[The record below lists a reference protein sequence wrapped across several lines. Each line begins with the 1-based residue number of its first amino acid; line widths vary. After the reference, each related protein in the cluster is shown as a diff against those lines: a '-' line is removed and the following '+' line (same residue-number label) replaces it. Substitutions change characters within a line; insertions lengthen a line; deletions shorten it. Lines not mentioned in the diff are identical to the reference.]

1 METWI
6 REARRDPASAACGLV
21 RRVIFDAV
29 LADRTG
35 PVAVRLLDATAD
47 ERADVRLLLL
57 EIVTGLS
64 GCIHDPWPEAAA
76 AAVARL
82 RDPDEPVRRAAAW
95 LLAEADHRQ
104 AVELLT
110 GAGQEPDPVARL
122 ALAEALLVRPD
133 APQRQLPAADRDP
146 AIRLRA
152 ARRPDTEA
160 VLADLDAAG
169 ARLGGPGG
177 RMSWGAGT
185 VWGLAARSGD
195 ENTCYEHVG
204 LLAARDTAVAQRA
217 AVDMAEVAVREW
229 RAAPEALVPH
239 LRPLLGAAADP
250 GVRAAAAA
258 LLGSL
263 LETTRLC
270 AGELAGLL
278 DELPDAAAPAL
289 ARIGDVRALPQL
301 CRLVAEG
308 RTVAVVGEAAEGLAG
323 AGADAGPLVAA
334 ATEFLDRHL
343 DRHEGATDRNAAAAV
358 GVLRVCGAA
367 SAVAVPQLLCLL
379 GADDAGWLRTQAAL
393 ALGEIGP
400 GAAAAVPLLEG
411 LAGGG
416 STRFEGHVE
425 MALIRITGERRRAE
439 RLFARLPAWRR
450 NASLAADL
458 LEWFAEHG
466 GLEPQHVAYLW
477 EAVDTA
483 GAVHPKWAAALWRH
497 EGAAAAALALEVL
510 PRALDGELYGPYA
523 CTVLGDMGAAAA
535 PAVPALRAVAGRR
548 VRVALHTGSFEQDT
562 RGDERLAAAARGALH
577 RIGESAAGR
586 GQDAREFAGAPGTEI
601 APGPAAPDRPFR
613 RS

>member
-35 PVAVRLLDATAD
+35 PVAVRLLGATAD
-47 ERADVRLLLL
+47 ERADVRILLL

-82 RDPDEPVRRAAAW
+82 RDPDELVRRAAAW

-110 GAGQEPDPVARL
+110 GAGRERDPVARL
-122 ALAEALLVRPD
+122 ALAEALLLRPD
-133 APQRQLPAADRDP
+133 APQRQLLAADRDP

-152 ARRPDTEA
+152 ARRPDTDA
-160 VLADLDAAG
+160 VLADLDAGG

-177 RMSWGAGT
+177 RVNWGAGT
-185 VWGLAARSGD
+185 VWGLAARGGD
-195 ENTCYEHVG
+195 ENSCYEHVG

-217 AVDMAEVAVREW
+217 AVDMAEVALREW
-229 RAAPEALVPH
+229 RAAPQALVPH

-258 LLGSL
+258 VLGSP

-270 AGELAGLL
+270 VGELAGLL

-289 ARIGDVRALPQL
+289 ARIGDARALPQL

-308 RTVAVVGEAAEGLAG
+308 RTAEVVGEAAEGLAE
-323 AGADAGPLVAA
+323 AGADVGPLVAA
-334 ATEFLDRHL
+334 AAEFL
-343 DRHEGATDRNAAAAV
+343 DRHEGATDRSAAAAV
-358 GVLRVCGAA
+358 GVLRACGAA
-367 SAVAVPQLLCLL
+367 SAVAVRQLLRLL
-379 GADDAGWLRTQAAL
+379 GADDAGWLRTRAAL

-416 STRFEGHVE
+416 RTRFEGHVE
-425 MALIRITGERRRAE
+425 MALIRITGERRRAD
-439 RLFARLPAWRR
+439 RLFARLPASRR

-477 EAVDTA
+477 EAVDTE

-497 EGAAAAALALEVL
+497 EGAAAAALALGTL

-523 CTVLGDMGAAAA
+523 CTVLGDMGATAA
-535 PAVPALRAVAGRR
+535 PAVPALRAVAGRA
-548 VRVALHTGSFEQDT
+548 VRVALYTGSFDRDT
-562 RGDERLAAAARGALH
+562 RGDERLAAAAREALH
-577 RIGESAAGR
+577 RIGEAAAGR
-586 GQDAREFAGAPGTEI
+586 ADDTP
-601 APGPAAPDRPFR
+601 
-613 RS
+613 